1 MAPQKMLYVRDEDLD
16 LIAKAQSCSKENFSN
31 TVIQALKFYV
41 DSQEDVDFELQKLVI
56 GFDPCVFDRDILR
69 DYDIPEKFLYLLD
82 ELEDSDEDFECH
94 KEDHIYD
101 LKGDTVLDYLQTLF
115 YETQITFF
123 GKELASF
130 SGKYPDRNAVYNL
143 RGVKVSNELLE
154 KAFAKD
160 FSIPCSYETV
170 SMKEFEDQD
179 EGKTG
184 EDLPWYG
191 DIYASFK
198 IFRTRGQKFLI
209 WASTDSGDL
218 NAIINDIGLIV
229 PGASDYA
236 ILDDLKDDLTRI
248 KTDNFGIEF
257 ELPPGLIQNAKR
269 AFRTQKPSKHLDV

>member
-82 ELEDSDEDFECH
+82 ELEDSDENFECH

-101 LKGDTVLDYLQTLF
+101 LKGDAVLDYLQALF

-123 GKELASF
+123 GKELASY
-130 SGKYPDRNAVYNL
+130 SGKHPDRNAVYNL
-143 RGVKVSNELLE
+143 RGVKVSGELLE
-154 KAFAKD
+154 KALSKD
-160 FSIPCSYETV
+160 FSVPYPYEKV
-170 SMKEFEDQD
+170 SMKDFEDED

-191 DIYASFK
+191 VIYASFK
-198 IFRTRGQKFLI
+198 VFRTRGNKFLI
-209 WASTDSGDL
+209 WATTDSGDL
-218 NAIINDIGLIV
+218 NRERDVGLIV
-229 PGASDYA
+229 PGAADYA

-257 ELPPGLIQNAKR
+257 ELPPSLIQNAKR